1 MDNTIIQQ
9 GRFIST
15 GEAEILDLRSDVDWM
30 NTINFTVAGA
40 NKTVPEGV
48 EFEWRRGMPQ
58 GSGIV
63 KQKSDSANAND
74 LIRTI
79 QTGFGF
85 TLIPKGGSAIITGTT
100 ITKAAPPVCTA
111 ANHGFSDGDFVLF
124 TNLTNMV
131 QLPLIGFTI
140 GNTTTNTFEL
150 IFFDTNTANFVAE
163 TAFQVQVFPDFDFKP
178 SVNFISKITK
188 GSTTQVQLT
197 ASAPHIDFNVG
208 GLLRFGV
215 PTAYGMPE
223 IDTQLGEILS
233 IDTATNTYTV
243 AIDSSSFSDFAYPAS
258 SAFPSSVPI
267 VTDIGSVSNSSV
279 DATSNLSFIGMELGT
294 GVNGPSGI
302 QGDEIFWVAGKSFS
316 VTNQ

>member
-30 NTINFTVAGA
+30 NTINFTVAGTD
-40 NKTVPEGV
+40 KTIPEGV
-48 EFEWRRGMPQ
+48 QFEWRRGMPQ

-63 KQKSDSANAND
+63 IQKSNSANANN

-85 TLIPKGGSAIITGTT
+85 TLIPKGASAITTGTT
-100 ITKAAPPVCTA
+100 ITKAGPPVCTA
-111 ANHGFSDGDFVLF
+111 ANHGFSDGDLVLF

-131 QLPLIGFTI
+131 QLPLILFTI
-140 GNTTTNTFEL
+140 GNTSTNTFEL
-150 IFFDTNTANFVAE
+150 TFFDTNTANFVAE
-163 TAFQVQVFPDFDFKP
+163 TAFEVQSFPDFAFKP

-197 ASAPHIDFNVG
+197 ATAPHIDFNVG
-208 GLLRFGV
+208 GQLRFGV
-215 PTAYGMPE
+215 PAAYGMQE
-223 IDTQLGEILS
+223 INNLLGEILS

-243 AIDSSSFSDFAYPAS
+243 AIDSSSFSDFAFPAS
-258 SAFPSSVPI
+258 SAFPSSKAI
-267 VTDIGSVSNSSV
+267 VTEIGSVSNNSLS
-279 DATSNLSFIGMELGT
+279 ATSNLEFIGMELGS
-294 GVNGPSGI
+294 GANGPAGST
-302 QGDEIFWVAGKSFS
+302 DDLIFWKAGKSFS